1 MHGFGDNVAGQI
13 CLADLGPLQMN
24 WDDTKGFTASLLC
37 RTRHFTHQPNIA
49 RTINQPHIVPRQ

>member
-24 WDDTKGFTASLLC
+24 RDDTKGFTTRLLC
-37 RTRHFTHQPNIA
+37 RARHFAHQPNIA
-49 RTINQPHIVPRQ
+49 RTIN